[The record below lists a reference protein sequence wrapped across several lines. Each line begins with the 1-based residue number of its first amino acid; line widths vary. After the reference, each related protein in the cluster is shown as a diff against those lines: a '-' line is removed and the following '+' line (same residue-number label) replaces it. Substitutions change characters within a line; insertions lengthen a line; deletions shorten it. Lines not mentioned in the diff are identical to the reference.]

1 MESTTTVHVSHSYPR
16 LFTRQVIELWDYQ
29 WNPVRQ
35 QYERVCFRPLHLFE
49 DEANPQDPSDGEFFR
64 PNPIMVSELPEN
76 VQRRMPDT
84 TRPAAIV
91 PPARPP
97 PPNFGAAGAAIIPV
111 PVSQPAARQ
120 AAVIES
126 PASPDPS
133 EPYSPT
139 DTPTKRIPPSPPPFS
154 PNRLHCDRSYF
165 VARQDHQFALPVSCP
180 DNQPVRPAGPFSPAN
195 PPLQSA
201 PQPRTPFRRR
211 APSPP
216 SPPRAIGRGR
226 GGPYPVGRGRPRPSN
241 PLADTRPR
249 GLTPSQQ
256 SAFVRARNLFRDF
269 IPNIEPPMVRTFPGP
284 SVQPPR
290 TQTPPEPPRTPS
302 PPEPPRTPSPPLL
315 AVPVSRTPSPDIFL
329 ELYQHG
335 RHPIDDRSHLSIIP
349 SWAVKAEKELTG
361 ECVICYGERE
371 HLQIRCQN
379 CGTMRVCCICVVGV
393 YQSIN
398 PCPMCRYRGE
408 F

>member
-1 MESTTTVHVSHSYPR
+1 MESTTTVPVSHSYPR

-76 VQRRMPDT
+76 VQRRMPDA

-97 PPNFGAAGAAIIPV
+97 PPNIASPRQAIIAV
-111 PVSQPAARQ
+111 PVSQPAVSQPAVRQ
-120 AAVIES
+120 PAVIES

-139 DTPTKRIPPSPPPFS
+139 DTPTKRTTPSPPPFS

-195 PPLQSA
+195 PPLQPA
-201 PQPRTPFRRR
+201 PQPQRTPVRRR
-211 APSPP
+211 AP

-249 GLTPSQQ
+249 GLIPSQE

-269 IPNIEPPMVRTFPGP
+269 CGIIIYNFILLGP
-284 SVQPPR
+284 
-290 TQTPPEPPRTPS
+290 
-302 PPEPPRTPSPPLL
+302 
-315 AVPVSRTPSPDIFL
+315 
-329 ELYQHG
+329 
-335 RHPIDDRSHLSIIP
+335 
-349 SWAVKAEKELTG
+349 
-361 ECVICYGERE
+361 
-371 HLQIRCQN
+371 
-379 CGTMRVCCICVVGV
+379 
-393 YQSIN
+393 
-398 PCPMCRYRGE
+398 
-408 F
+408 